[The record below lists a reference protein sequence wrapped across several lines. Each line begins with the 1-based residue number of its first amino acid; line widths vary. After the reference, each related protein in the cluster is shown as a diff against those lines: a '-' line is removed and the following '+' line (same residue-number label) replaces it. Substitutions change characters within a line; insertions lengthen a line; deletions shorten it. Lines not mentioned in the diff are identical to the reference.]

1 MNTQITFQGQNNPN
15 ALVQNLNN
23 EAVTTSRQVAET
35 FNKRHNHTLRDIE
48 NLKKDALYFKEMFHE
63 STAPDKYGRE
73 QKIYYMTKEGFLLLT
88 SSFRGAKAQEAKA
101 KILSETD
108 MIPPTLPER
117 KELEFVDALK
127 ETMKPLG
134 LIIETQKA
142 FPKLDFRVDVFIPE
156 LNLAIEYDE
165 KEHIYKI
172 ENDEQRQMIIQART
186 GIEFLRVSEEVSHL
200 ENVGIV
206 FAEILKLKG
215 ADKL

>member
-1 MNTQITFQGQNNPN
+1 MTNIQVTYAAQDNKGITLTEKNNKP
-15 ALVQNLNN
+15 
-23 EAVTTSRQVAET
+23 VTNSREVAEN
-35 FNKRHNHTLRDIE
+35 FGKNHQHVMESIR
-48 NLKKDALYFKEMFHE
+48 NLTGKNTATKNYFYK
-63 STAPDKYGRE
+63 TTYTNDRGRE
-73 QKIYYMTKEGFLLLT
+73 YPIYYMTKEGFLLLT
-88 SSFRGAKAQEAKA
+88 SSFRGAKAQEVKA
-101 KILSETD
+101 KILAETD
-108 MIPPTLPER
+108 MIPPALPER
-117 KELEFVDALK
+117 KELVFVDVLK

-134 LIIETQKA
+134 LTIETQKV

-215 ADKL
+215 DK

>member
-48 NLKKDALYFKEMFHE
+48 NLKKDALYFKEMFYE

-73 QKIYYMTKEGFLLLT
+73 KKIYYMTKEGFLLLT